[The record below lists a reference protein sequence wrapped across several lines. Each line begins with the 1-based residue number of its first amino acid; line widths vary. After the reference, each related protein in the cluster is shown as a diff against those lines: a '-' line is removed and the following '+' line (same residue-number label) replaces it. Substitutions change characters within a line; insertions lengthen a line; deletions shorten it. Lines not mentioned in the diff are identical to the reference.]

1 MDLLAPPDPARLPL
15 PPAARPAP
23 GVRLLR
29 GAVYGVPDGGRPLE
43 TDLWLPEEPSGPVP
57 VVVFVHG
64 GAWRTGLRDDL
75 GPRFRH
81 WSPPAFAR
89 WVRAGFAVACP
100 DYRLSAEATHPA
112 QREDLHAL
120 LAWLHGRAGELG
132 LDTGRTVL
140 WGESAGGHLAALTA
154 LTAPGAGETATIRGC
169 ATWYAPTDLVRLVED
184 AGHGDARDRT
194 TFEAL
199 LLGAAPAQAPG
210 RARDASPV
218 AHVTADA
225 PPFLVLHG
233 SRDGIVPFAQG
244 ERLAAALRAA
254 GVPVDFRPVPGG
266 DHLWVG
272 VTEAEVERCFTTTLD
287 FATRC
292 VR

>member
-81 WSPPAFAR
+81 WSPSPFAR

-100 DYRLSAEATHPA
+100 DYRLSGEATHPA
-112 QREDLHAL
+112 QREDLHTL

-132 LDTGRTVL
+132 LDTARTVL

-154 LTAPGAGETATIRGC
+154 LTAPGARETATIRGC
-169 ATWYAPTDLVRLVED
+169 ATWYAPTDLVRLAED

-199 LLGAAPAQAPG
+199 LLGAAPAEAPG

-218 AHVTADA
+218 AHVRADA

-244 ERLAAALRAA
+244 ERLAAARRAA
-254 GVPVDFRPVPGG
+254 GAPVDFRPVPGG

-272 VTEAEVERCFTTTLD
+272 VTEAEVERCFTATLD
-287 FATRC
+287 FAARC